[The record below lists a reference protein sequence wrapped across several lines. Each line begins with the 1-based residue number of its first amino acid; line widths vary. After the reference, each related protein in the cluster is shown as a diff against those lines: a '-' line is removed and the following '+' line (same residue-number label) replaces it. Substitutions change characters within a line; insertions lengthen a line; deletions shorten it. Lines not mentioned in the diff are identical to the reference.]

1 MRIIAKKSAI
11 KAFYYLMAVD
21 GEVCGSELEKF
32 NEIGNELDGDSF
44 DKYKASLIK
53 TCREQIDTAIGEGN
67 YYDVIQEGLDEALC
81 SVESQD
87 QGIAARLLVWNML
100 AIAFSNDQYSDTE
113 RLMISHVVRTTKI
126 DQSVFLEMEQLIKT
140 AASVAKESEWI
151 KGSDKPYAE
160 VRPIVDELEKRQ
172 RVILESARALIED
185 EIEPNEPYRDDSN
198 PGFFENAKAMIGEKV
213 SPIASEIGA
222 KTQKAIV
229 EAKVKIG
236 EKIAPL
242 ESGISVKA
250 DRFFSGIKKHKK
262 GDDSAADS

>member
-1 MRIIAKKSAI
+1 M
-11 KAFYYLMAVD
+11 
-21 GEVCGSELEKF
+21 
-32 NEIGNELDGDSF
+32 
-44 DKYKASLIK
+44 
-53 TCREQIDTAIGEGN
+53 GEGD
-67 YYDVIQEGLDEALC
+67 YYDVIQEGLDEALLC

-100 AIAFSNDQYSDTE
+100 AIAFSNDQYSETE
-113 RLMISHVVRTTKI
+113 RRMISHVVRTTRI

-140 AASVAKESEWI
+140 AASVARESEWI

-185 EIEPNEPYRDDSN
+185 EIEPDEPYRDDSK
-198 PGFFENAKAMIGEKV
+198 PGLFDNAKAMIEEKV

-222 KTQKAIV
+222 KTQKAV
-229 EAKVKIG
+229 GEAKVKIG

-242 ESGISVKA
+242 ESGIGVKA
-250 DRFFSGIKKHKK
+250 DRFFRGMKKHKK